1 MSVNCAACG
10 TCYTQTEGTELGGI
24 ELQRSRFF
32 FFFKYGG
39 GGGGEVV
46 IWSVCGVTH
55 PLLVPAMALW
65 LTHVKLFCNVVSRF
79 EVF

>member
-39 GGGGEVV
+39 GGGGGDMVRL
-46 IWSVCGVTH
+46 WGH
-55 PLLVPAMALW
+55 PPTLGTSNGPLAYTRQIIL
-65 LTHVKLFCNVVSRF
+65 
-79 EVF
+79 

>member
-32 FFFKYGG
+32 FFFEVWGG
-39 GGGGEVV
+39 GGGGESGDIVRL
-46 IWSVCGVTH
+46 WGH
-55 PLLVPAMALW
+55 PPTLGASNGPLAY
-65 LTHVKLFCNVVSRF
+65 TFTR
-79 EVF
+79 